1 MTKDSS
7 ISYIHMHQPR
17 LADLHEDFIRP
28 HTSTY
33 TTLALQSPQHL
44 PTSLYNPSAPNQS
57 TGQTVTYGSSGAV
70 PTALIPSYLPIEDIY
85 LAPQYQPLNPEDEDD
100 VVPDQ
105 HAAYGIARAMESIS
119 GSGRARAAAAGGGA
133 GRDGGHVW
141 RDLGLGEL
149 VTRGGVDGVNARAR
163 ASAAALGSGAVPAR
177 RLKGSGALMGGR
189 RTVCLR

>member
-1 MTKDSS
+1 M
-7 ISYIHMHQPR
+7 
-17 LADLHEDFIRP
+17 
-28 HTSTY
+28 
-33 TTLALQSPQHL
+33 
-44 PTSLYNPSAPNQS
+44 
-57 TGQTVTYGSSGAV
+57 